1 MHTNEQEADIGRLE
15 DNGDRRTDYLHETY
29 GARNRP
35 CWAWWWRSEGFGWPA
50 TIAAGIL
57 SYIFWKI
64 AISVAIGRYQGA
76 LLRAQMDATAD
87 AFVDRQRRAKSTL
100 ESKK

>member
-1 MHTNEQEADIGRLE
+1 MATVGQIIFTKLTALAIALAG
-15 DNGDRRTDYLHETY
+15 
-29 GARNRP
+29 
-35 CWAWWWRSEGFGWPA
+35 AWWWRSEGFGWPA

-57 SYIFWKI
+57 SYIFWKM

-87 AFVDRQRRAKSTL
+87 AFVDGQRRAKSTL